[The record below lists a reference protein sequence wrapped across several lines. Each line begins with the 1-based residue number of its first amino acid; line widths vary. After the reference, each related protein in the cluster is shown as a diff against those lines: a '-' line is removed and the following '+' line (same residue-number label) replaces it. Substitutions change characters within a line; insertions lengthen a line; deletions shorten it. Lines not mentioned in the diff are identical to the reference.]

1 MLVALNKIKTILDTI
16 PDEVLPLTFKY
27 LDSMPASFPAGCVLS
42 AGFNEEMIDS
52 GSNQITESFVIR
64 LIYPQAESVTGYEKW
79 LTLADLVSAE
89 FRKKEN
95 QTLGGDAIS
104 MMVKQGLA
112 PEFSD
117 QYVQPVV
124 MFDILI
130 EAKIIKSI

>member
-1 MLVALNKIKTILDTI
+1 MLVALNKIKTILDAITTTT
-16 PDEVLPLTFKY
+16 LPLTFKY

-42 AGFNEEMIDS
+42 AGFSEEMIDS
-52 GSNQITESFVIR
+52 GSNQLTENFVIR
-64 LIYPQAESVTGYEKW
+64 LIYPQAESAAGYEKW

-95 QTLGGDAIS
+95 QTLGGDAIN
-104 MMVKQGLA
+104 MMVKQGLP

-117 QYVQPVV
+117 QYGQPVV

>member
-1 MLVALNKIKTILDTI
+1 MLVALNKIKTILDLI
-16 PDEVLPLTFKY
+16 PDNVLPLTFKY

-42 AGFNEEMIDS
+42 AGFSEEMIDS

-64 LIYPQAESVTGYEKW
+64 LIYPQTESVTGYEKW

-95 QTLGGDAIS
+95 QTLGGDAIN

-117 QYVQPVV
+117 QYAQPVV